1 MDKSEQTT
9 AYSVED
15 LINILSRHNLDLP
28 VYVFSVNSNKYMPVM
43 IEEITHIDGKN
54 RIILR

>member
-28 VYVFSVNSNKYMPVM
+28 VYVWSSRLNRYMPVM
-43 IEEITHIDGKN
+43 VEEITHIDGRK
-54 RIILR
+54 RVILR